1 MLAPSFVS
9 FYPLR
14 SEALANK
21 YTGRSGADAPKDKPG
36 KAKIDIGYH
45 LKPLDLEAEERAA
58 SNPVSPASTAFSPFS
73 PTSPFP
79 RSMPSSST
87 RICASPASDPSAN
100 KRGTQWETVQP
111 KQRKTYSE
119 LAIDAAAA
127 RDSTAQSFAAASQA
141 FRRGRS
147 DALFRPVAG
156 VLSER
161 AREQLERS
169 RAVQSETYEA
179 LVDEQS
185 SSTLID
191 LHGVPVA
198 DGVRIALER
207 TQAWWAGLG
216 EDRARKARAG
226 GFTVVTGLGIHSSKG
241 VSRMRQDVGAAL
253 KRAGW
258 RVRTETGQFIVTGKA

>member
-1 MLAPSFVS
+1 
-9 FYPLR
+9 
-14 SEALANK
+14 
-21 YTGRSGADAPKDKPG
+21 
-36 KAKIDIGYH
+36 
-45 LKPLDLEAEERAA
+45 
-58 SNPVSPASTAFSPFS
+58 
-73 PTSPFP
+73 
-79 RSMPSSST
+79 
-87 RICASPASDPSAN
+87 
-100 KRGTQWETVQP
+100 VQP

-119 LAIDAAAA
+119 LALDAVAA

-141 FRRGRS
+141 YRRGKS

-169 RAVQSETYEA
+169 KAVQSETYEA

-185 SSTLID
+185 SSTIVD

-207 TQAWWAGLG
+207 TQAWWNNLG
-216 EDRARKARAG
+216 EDRARKARAE